1 MGMQGT
7 PRMNQPNVPQLQN
20 QYMQNQFPGTGA
32 GLGQGAVALNQP
44 AGQGAMSQ
52 VSY

>member
-1 MGMQGT
+1 MA
-7 PRMNQPNVPQLQN
+7 QPNVPQLQN

-32 GLGQGAVALNQP
+32 GLGQGVGGLNQP
-44 AGQGAMSQ
+44 AGQGAIPQ

>member
-1 MGMQGT
+1 MSMQGT
-7 PRMNQPNVPQLQN
+7 PRMTQPNVPQLQN

-32 GLGQGAVALNQP
+32 GLGQGVVGLNQP
-44 AGQGAMSQ
+44 AGQGAIPQ